1 MDMNND
7 LKLIFYNNGR
17 DPGYEIKKPYFN
29 DAEETFRI
37 YCSNVGEEFSSLYRF
52 HSGSEI
58 LTFPQ
63 PKFMILLRR
72 EYKTC
77 YMLHVLIIKII

>member
-1 MDMNND
+1 MNENKVENYKIIGPRQMDMNND

-58 LTFPQ
+58 
-63 PKFMILLRR
+63 
-72 EYKTC
+72 
-77 YMLHVLIIKII
+77 